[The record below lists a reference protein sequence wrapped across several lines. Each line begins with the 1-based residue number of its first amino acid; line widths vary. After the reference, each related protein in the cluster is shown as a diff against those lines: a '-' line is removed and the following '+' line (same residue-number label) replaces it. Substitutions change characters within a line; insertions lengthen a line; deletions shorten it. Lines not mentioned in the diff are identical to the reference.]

1 MKNNRAL
8 DMRIWVKSYNL
19 NCPGAELPEN
29 FECASVY
36 YVGIRIRNGIEINR
50 KNMDLTQVRAK
61 FFDQLRKDIQ
71 DNQDVLD
78 LIQQGRVDIRIN
90 YL

>member
-61 FFDQLRKDIQ
+61 FFD
-71 DNQDVLD
+71 
-78 LIQQGRVDIRIN
+78 
-90 YL
+90 